1 MAECVNFT
9 FFTGLFSDKVS
20 YFIQWQ
26 YLCRPGE
33 KFSIMAEDKELDE
46 QSTQEVKDEVTQ
58 EQTDE
63 NVQTEEK
70 KELTPEEK
78 YADLNDRFIRLYAE
92 FDNFRKR
99 TNKERIDLINS
110 ASAGVMKDMLTII
123 DDFERA
129 IQNNENVEDIQ
140 AVKEGFQLI
149 YQKFKGIL
157 ESKGLKAMNSKGE
170 AFDSELHEAIANIPA
185 PTEDDKGKVVDD
197 VEKGYYLN
205 DKVIRFA
212 KVVVGQ

>member
-1 MAECVNFT
+1 
-9 FFTGLFSDKVS
+9 
-20 YFIQWQ
+20 
-26 YLCRPGE
+26 
-33 KFSIMAEDKELDE
+33 MAEDKELDE
-46 QSTQEVKDEVTQ
+46 QANQEVKDEGTEERVEET
-58 EQTDE
+58 TL
-63 NVQTEEK
+63 TEEK
-70 KELTPEEK
+70 KELTCEEK
-78 YADLNDRFIRLYAE
+78 YAELNDRFIRLYAE

-110 ASAGVMKDMLTII
+110 ASAGVMKDMLTIL

-129 IQNNENVEDIQ
+129 ILNNENVEDIQ

-157 ESKGLKAMNSKGE
+157 ESKGLKPMAAKGE
-170 AFDSELHEAIANIPA
+170 PFDSELHEAIANIPA
-185 PTEDDKGKVVDD
+185 PTEEDKGKVVDD

-205 DKVIRFA
+205 EKVIRFA